1 MLSSIISLLPLA
13 MCHNVVK
20 RQEGGPAPQPRSK
33 EVSPGIY
40 SFTAN
45 GQYISMFVVTRD
57 GVMVFDPMNRKH
69 SEAMLTEIR
78 KITQVPIK
86 YLFYSHNHWDHTS
99 GGEVFRR
106 EGAKVVSH
114 IEAYDYIIANPNPE
128 VVRPDMTWS
137 GDRFDVSL
145 GDFTVELH
153 YLGLSHGLG
162 MTTFVLPKQK
172 VKISMIM
179 VDNRDKPV
187 NLVMEWV

>member
-1 MLSSIISLLPLA
+1 MDFLSPEWSVSASVIKAHSITESSFCEDASWDEDVVSDTLAAAPGQVPQYSL
-13 MCHNVVK
+13 
-20 RQEGGPAPQPRSK
+20 
-33 EVSPGIY
+33 
-40 SFTAN
+40 TAN
-45 GQYISMFVVTRD
+45 GQYISMFVVTSD

-172 VKISMIM
+172 VS
-179 VDNRDKPV
+179 
-187 NLVMEWV
+187 

>member
-1 MLSSIISLLPLA
+1 MLAGLRTVSVLVCLLALVTA
-13 MCHNVVK
+13 HNVVK
-20 RQEGGPAPQPRSK
+20 RQEGGPQPRSR
-33 EVSPGIY
+33 EVRPGIY

-45 GQYISMFVVTRD
+45 GQYISMFVVTTE

-69 SEAMLTEIR
+69 SEAMLAEIR
-78 KITQVPIK
+78 KITQAPIK

-99 GGEVFRR
+99 GGEVFRK
-106 EGAKVVSH
+106 EGAKIVSH
-114 IEAYDYIIANPNPE
+114 VEAYDYLLANPNPE

-162 MTTFVLPKQK
+162 MTTLVLPKQR
-172 VKISMIM
+172 VS
-179 VDNRDKPV
+179 
-187 NLVMEWV
+187 

>member
-1 MLSSIISLLPLA
+1 MPAGLRTVSVLVWLLALVTG
-13 MCHNVVK
+13 HNVVK
-20 RQEGGPAPQPRSK
+20 RQEGGGPQPRSR

-45 GQYISMFVVTRD
+45 GQYISMFVVTRE

-69 SEAMLTEIR
+69 SEAMLAEIR
-78 KITQVPIK
+78 KITQAPIK
-86 YLFYSHNHWDHTS
+86 YLFYSHNHWDHAS
-99 GGEVFRR
+99 GGEVFRK
-106 EGAKVVSH
+106 EGAKIVSH
-114 IEAYDYIIANPNPE
+114 VEAYDYLLANPNPE

-162 MTTFVLPKQK
+162 MTTFVLPKQR
-172 VKISMIM
+172 VS
-179 VDNRDKPV
+179 
-187 NLVMEWV
+187 